1 MVRQRIVL
9 LAVMVLTL
17 ASTTPA
23 QTKPSLDDLGW
34 LSGCWEGRVRD
45 AVIEEIWSKPGG
57 MSMLGLGRTVKEN
70 RTVSF
75 EFMQIREE
83 NGTLVFSYLNRRVA
97 LVFLFLLKIFLKGK
111 ATFENK
117 RTRLPPASDLRAKGH
132 GIAFSEHRGY
142 LQRKKRG
149 AKSFKCEKFAAIEI
163 FKLRRRNKKP

>member
-9 LAVMVLTL
+9 LAVMVLMI
-17 ASTTPA
+17 ASTSQA
-23 QTKPSLDDLGW
+23 QTKPSLNDLGW

-83 NGTLVFSYLNRRVA
+83 NGA
-97 LVFLFLLKIFLKGK
+97 LVFLPQPQGGTRVPFPLKDFFAGK
-111 ATFENK
+111 AIFENK
-117 RTRLPPASDLRAKGH
+117 EHDFPQRVIYERKGPGLLLASVEGTYKGKNEREE
-132 GIAFSEHRGY
+132 F
-142 LQRKKRG
+142 QMRKVR
-149 AKSFKCEKFAAIEI
+149 C
-163 FKLRRRNKKP
+163 N